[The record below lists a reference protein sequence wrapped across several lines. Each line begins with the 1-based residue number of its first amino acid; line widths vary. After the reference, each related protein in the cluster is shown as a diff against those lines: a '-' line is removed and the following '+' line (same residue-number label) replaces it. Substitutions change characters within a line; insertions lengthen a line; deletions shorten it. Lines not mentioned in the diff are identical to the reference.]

1 MCHAYEKNLSF
12 WAFLDL
18 IKGSTTLFRCPGCA
32 GGALD
37 LPNAGYVSTEC
48 PLVFCTYGSQ
58 APYCGLAS
66 IMAFLTSGRSSFHC
80 NQLPI
85 PTKRK
90 GSPFFM
96 WSKVLLKE
104 WWANCTWQGAGFQK
118 MLKKKSYKSE
128 EKRSDHF
135 PVPHLINICI
145 KEWDGYYAHESEL
158 SISIYCQRVREI
170 HSRIA
175 YVSSSC
181 IKNWGNHR

>member
-85 PTKRK
+85 PTKKK
-90 GSPFFM
+90 GLTFLYVIKGTFERMVSQLHM
-96 WSKVLLKE
+96 
-104 WWANCTWQGAGFQK
+104 AGSRVPK
-118 MLKKKSYKSE
+118 DAKKKNHIRVK
-128 EKRSDHF
+128 K
-135 PVPHLINICI
+135 
-145 KEWDGYYAHESEL
+145 KEVAIFL
-158 SISIYCQRVREI
+158 SPI
-170 HSRIA
+170 
-175 YVSSSC
+175 
-181 IKNWGNHR
+181 